1 MKKEDLHRRIMEGL
15 KGEIFNALNEEFQ
28 FDDTEV
34 ADKLLEIVR
43 KDKQIQK
50 VVAGATKDDWSNV
63 LRGMVKLIKSKNIPE
78 NPAKIANIVQLATA
92 ILQRGIDSKLQEKM
106 AEMTF
111 DDIQYTSDFLVKE
124 VAKFAKPADKQN
136 GGKQSQQD
144 NNNNGQLVDSEQ
156 TKKENEG
163 KGCNEKEKG
172 NEKENKPVSEARNYK
187 RQGGFSRFLNENNIR
202 PGRGKRRV

>member
-15 KGEIFNALNEEFQ
+15 KSEIFNALNEEFQ
-28 FDDTEV
+28 FDDTQV

-92 ILQRGIDSKLQEKM
+92 ILQRGIDSNLQEKM

-136 GGKQSQQD
+136 GKQPQQD
-144 NNNNGQLVDSEQ
+144 KNGQLIDSEQ
-156 TKKENEG
+156 AKKENEG
-163 KGCNEKEKG
+163 KGC
-172 NEKENKPVSEARNYK
+172 NEKENKPVSEARNYR